1 MTAAPRSRGCTRDSR
16 EAGIVGSRHV
26 GTTVLTR
33 EGKVEPLLESNPI
46 SGPISVLR
54 YSTADAPAAP
64 AGRPRTRRS
73 GVARRRPAA
82 LLAALV
88 VGGVAA
94 AVIGTQTVAASGAG
108 ETMPV
113 AELLGSDAEGT
124 LEPELSPQEAITEVE
139 AQARLDEVT
148 ASRAQ
153 RAAAEQAAAE
163 AAAEAA
169 RPKVVMPIDGA
180 RMTTCFCMRWGTM
193 HWGIDL
199 AAPKLTPEYAAEDGV
214 VVRAGAATG
223 FGQAVYILG
232 VSGDVTVYGHMEKI
246 MVTAGDVVSAGDTI
260 ALEGSRGQSTGP
272 HLHFEV
278 HKGGMDGKRVDPAAW
293 LRDRGVDI

>member
-1 MTAAPRSRGCTRDSR
+1 
-16 EAGIVGSRHV
+16 VGSRHA
-26 GTTVLTR
+26 GTTVRTR
-33 EGKVEPLLESNPI
+33 GSQVEPLPPHTPA
-46 SGPISVLR
+46 G
-54 YSTADAPAAP
+54 APAP
-64 AGRPRTRRS
+64 ARRRS
-73 GVARRRPAA
+73 VVARRRPAA

-88 VGGVAA
+88 IGGVAA
-94 AVIGTQTVAASGAG
+94 LIGTQILPAAGAG
-108 ETMPV
+108 ETLPV
-113 AELLGSDAEGT
+113 ADLLGSDAEGM
-124 LEPELSPQEAITEVE
+124 LETEPLSPQEAITEVE
-139 AQARLDEVT
+139 ARARLEQVA

-153 RAAAEQAAAE
+153 RAAEEQAAAD

-169 RPKVVMPIDGA
+169 RPEAVLPIDGA

-214 VVRAGAATG
+214 VLRAGAASG

-246 MVTAGDVVSAGDTI
+246 MVEAGDVVSAGDTI

-278 HKGGMDGKRVDPAAW
+278 HKGGMDGKRIDPVAW
-293 LRDRGVDI
+293 LRARGVDV